1 MAYDKVLDRRI
12 KEFITGWEN
21 ISERKMFGGTCHMLN
36 GNIMCG
42 VHKDFL
48 ILRLGDKNAL
58 KALSTDHV
66 LPFDITGKP
75 MRGWVMVS
83 REGYSD
89 DTQLRQWLETA
100 KTFVDTLP
108 AK

>member
-1 MAYDKVLDRRI
+1 MAYDKILDERI
-12 KEFITGWEN
+12 SEFNREWDN
-21 ISERKMFGGTCHMLN
+21 ISKRKMFGGTCHLLN

-42 VHKDFL
+42 VYKDFL

-58 KALSTDHV
+58 EVMGLDHV

-83 REGYSD
+83 REGYGED
-89 DTQLRQWLETA
+89 IQLRRWLEMA
-100 KTFVDTLP
+100 KSFVETLP